1 LRRTLTRLAGPK
13 RVLAHRGVAISVE
26 NAFPQRRC
34 DVELYNAKPPASPT
48 RSPPGRTIPRR
59 PPLPSETFPP
69 HSRLGY
75 SQADIKS
82 LLSFFNLSLHTLY
95 LVLLPIMDQISESTA
110 YARATETASHI
121 RSKLPSTLQN
131 PKVAIVCGSGLGG
144 LVDTIEDEPK
154 VSLAYG
160 DIPNFPQSTG
170 K

>member
-1 LRRTLTRLAGPK
+1 VVLPFLLKMRPRGEDAMSNFTTQNLPLA
-13 RVLAHRGVAISVE
+13 LWTHR
-26 NAFPQRRC
+26 
-34 DVELYNAKPPASPT
+34 PAD
-48 RSPPGRTIPRR
+48 RSRS

-69 HSRLGY
+69 HSRLGHC
-75 SQADIKS
+75 QADIKS
-82 LLSFFNLSLHTLY
+82 LLSCLILCILTLY
-95 LVLLPIMDQISESTA
+95 LVLLSIMDQLSESTA

-144 LVDTIEDEPK
+144 LADTIEDEPK

-160 DIPNFPQSTG
+160 DIPNFPRSTG